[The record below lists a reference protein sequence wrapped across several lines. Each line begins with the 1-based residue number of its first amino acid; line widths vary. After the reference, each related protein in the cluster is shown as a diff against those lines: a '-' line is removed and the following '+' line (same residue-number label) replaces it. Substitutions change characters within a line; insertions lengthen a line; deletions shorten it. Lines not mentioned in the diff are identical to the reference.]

1 MWNNKKSGCC
11 GKKCRT
17 YGRTVGK
24 DNGNAQHYR
33 SIFAK
38 LGDGWS
44 DKTKNDQRNTE
55 GDNLAQNVLDCN
67 NNIKNCHGNSVCA
80 VPVQNKPGEDTQDY
94 SHKEFKR
101 QTFEKR
107 SFFHW
112 KTSSDSIK

>member
-1 MWNNKKSGCC
+1 MWNNKNPDAVEKVPHLWKNRRQGQRQRPALQ
-11 GKKCRT
+11 K
-17 YGRTVGK
+17 
-24 DNGNAQHYR
+24 H
-33 SIFAK
+33 FAK

-101 QTFEKR
+101 QTFEKDPF
-107 SFFHW
+107 SLENLL
-112 KTSSDSIK
+112 

>member
-1 MWNNKKSGCC
+1 MRNNKKSGCC

-17 YGRTVGK
+17 DGRTVGK
-24 DNGNAQHYR
+24 DHSNSQHYG
-33 SIFAK
+33 SIFSE
-38 LGDGWS
+38 LGNGGS
-44 DKTKNDQRNTE
+44 DKTKNDQRNAE
-55 GDNLAQNVLDCN
+55 GNNLAQNVLDCD
-67 NNIKNCHGNSVCA
+67 NNIENCHGNSVCA

-94 SHKEFKR
+94 SNKEFKR